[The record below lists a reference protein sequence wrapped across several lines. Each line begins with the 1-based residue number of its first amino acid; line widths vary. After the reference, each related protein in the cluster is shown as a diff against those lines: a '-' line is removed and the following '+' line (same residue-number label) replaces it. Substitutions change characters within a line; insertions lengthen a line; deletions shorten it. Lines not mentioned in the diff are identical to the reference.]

1 MKVLYRWLANKIL
14 NLPKYENVNEYN
26 PVRTM
31 EYPRTN
37 IQKPYTMYIMVH
49 RAVSGYVVEFRKNE
63 TTLDK
68 ESSTSGLHIVTDDQD
83 LGQEINRIMTY
94 EMLR

>member
-1 MKVLYRWLANKIL
+1 
-14 NLPKYENVNEYN
+14 
-26 PVRTM
+26 
-31 EYPRTN
+31 
-37 IQKPYTMYIMVH
+37 MYIMVH

>member
-14 NLPKYENVNEYN
+14 HVSKYENVNKYN
-26 PVRTM
+26 TIQTM
-31 EYPRTN
+31 EYPMAN
-37 IQKPYTMYIMVH
+37 IHKPYAMHIVIH

-63 TTLDK
+63 TLDK
-68 ESSTSGLHIVTDDQD
+68 DSSTSGLHIVTDDQD